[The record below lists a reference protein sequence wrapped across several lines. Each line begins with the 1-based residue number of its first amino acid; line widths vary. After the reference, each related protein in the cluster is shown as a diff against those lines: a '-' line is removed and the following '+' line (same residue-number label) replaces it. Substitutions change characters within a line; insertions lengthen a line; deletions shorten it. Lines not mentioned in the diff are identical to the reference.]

1 MAGIAK
7 TPTTKAI
14 LLQVVKTMDAT
25 KATQRAA
32 AVPALSNSK
41 N

>member
-7 TPTTKAI
+7 TPTTIAI

-32 AVPALSNSK
+32 IPASSNSK